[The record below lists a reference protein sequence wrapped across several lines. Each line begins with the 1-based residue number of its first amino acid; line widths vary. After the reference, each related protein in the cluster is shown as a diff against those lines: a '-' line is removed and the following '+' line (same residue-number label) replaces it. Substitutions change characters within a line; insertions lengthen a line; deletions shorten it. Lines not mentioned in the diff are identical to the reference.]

1 MANIKKGDTVE
12 VIAGEHKGERGEVK
26 RVDGKDGRVVV
37 HNVNMV
43 KKHQK
48 PMQGGRASRTQV
60 GIIEFEAPINL
71 SNVLLVCPKCSEA
84 GARGLP
90 RGRQRESARV
100 QELRRRHQVAARP
113 QMCISVSA

>member
-1 MANIKKGDTVE
+1 VTVANIKKGDTVE
-12 VIAGEHKGERGEVK
+12 VITGVHKGERGEVK

-84 GARGLP
+84 V
-90 RGRQRESARV
+90 RV
-100 QELRRRHQVAARP
+100 GFRVDSSEKVRV
-113 QMCISVSA
+113 CKNCGEDIK

>member
-12 VIAGEHKGERGEVK
+12 VITGVHKGERGEVK

-84 GARGLP
+84 VRVSVRLDGSDKVRVCKNCGAD
-90 RGRQRESARV
+90 
-100 QELRRRHQVAARP
+100 
-113 QMCISVSA
+113 IK

>member
-12 VIAGEHKGERGEVK
+12 VITGEHKGERGEVK
-26 RVDGKDGRVVV
+26 RIDGKDGRVVV

-60 GIIEFEAPINL
+60 GIIEFEAPIDL
-71 SNVLLVCPKCSEA
+71 SNVMLVCPKCREA
-84 GARGLP
+84 V
-90 RGRQRESARV
+90 RV
-100 QELRRRHQVAARP
+100 GFRTDGDQKVRVCKNCGED
-113 QMCISVSA
+113 IK

>member
-37 HNVNMV
+37 QNVNMV

-48 PMQGGRASRTQV
+48 PMPGRATRTQV
-60 GIIEFEAPINL
+60 GIIEFEAPIDL
-71 SNVLLVCPKCSEA
+71 SNVLVVCPKCSEA
-84 GARGLP
+84 VRVGFRMDGA
-90 RGRQRESARV
+90 EKVRV
-100 QELRRRHQVAARP
+100 CRNCGED
-113 QMCISVSA
+113 IK

>member
-84 GARGLP
+84 VRVGFRAEGA
-90 RGRQRESARV
+90 EKVRV
-100 QELRRRHQVAARP
+100 CKNCGAD
-113 QMCISVSA
+113 IK

>member
-1 MANIKKGDTVE
+1 VTVANIKKGDTVE

-37 HNVNMV
+37 QNVNMV

-48 PMQGGRASRTQV
+48 PMPGRASRTQV
-60 GIIEFEAPINL
+60 GIIEFEAPIDL

-84 GARGLP
+84 VRVGFRQDGSEKVRVCKNCGAD
-90 RGRQRESARV
+90 
-100 QELRRRHQVAARP
+100 
-113 QMCISVSA
+113 IK

>member
-12 VIAGEHKGERGEVK
+12 VITGVHKGERGEVK

-37 HNVNMV
+37 QNVNMV

-48 PMQGGRASRTQV
+48 PMPGRASRTQV

-84 GARGLP
+84 V
-90 RGRQRESARV
+90 RV
-100 QELRRRHQVAARP
+100 GSRLDGSEKVRV
-113 QMCISVSA
+113 CKNCGEDIK